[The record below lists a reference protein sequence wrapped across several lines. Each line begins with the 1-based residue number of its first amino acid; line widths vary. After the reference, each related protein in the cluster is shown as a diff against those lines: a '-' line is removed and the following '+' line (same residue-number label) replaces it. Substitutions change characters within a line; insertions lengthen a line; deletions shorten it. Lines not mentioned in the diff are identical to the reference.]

1 MGRSASNERFV
12 AVYIGEKRLY
22 RIGNADI
29 VQYSDDEVDRP
40 LRIGQWVMVSAEL
53 GEITKI
59 MEIKDYVPTELD
71 VKIEFRRSP
80 KNSELYLARCSD
92 LSEDILVPESLDTS
106 AFNLEEEY
114 GMIITTATQSEMNVY
129 KSETSGETR
138 WKLFLEQEEVFE
150 EVQRPLKKCT
160 INSKE
165 DFSGVRFFMIVIRR
179 TGIIVGVSTSGQ
191 TNYVYTPEEP
201 VGMDGH
207 ITAGLGEPLELG
219 DWIKF
224 DVSAEEAQR
233 IFLRKEKGNFT
244 VLDYYK
250 TDHLL
255 PTTVND
261 NKGSIEL
268 LLENFNFSQECRSVS
283 KKGAS
288 MIRHRELGL
297 IADSGRYLDKFRI
310 DSRLDIR
317 IARTRQVK
325 MHDTIWA
332 VISVRPHKEGTVTRN
347 PLVEVKRAVLP
358 TPAPSNPVNNVAP
371 RGNQEDVLDWR
382 NCRNSEDK
390 ENTIKSAP
398 NLRNKELTRKNGR
411 RGRRNREH
419 DASDFDTAGEVK
431 SVGSRSARNEQ
442 SKRYRAFVTGIS
454 TIKTYLWV
462 CDETNPRRSTMY
474 ILGENN
480 TLKLGEW
487 IEGDFKRVYITH
499 EKRVQFVCVED
510 GWNLIES
517 PVDIDTRRSRNDDG
531 FQMVVVRVNVSY
543 SAEKN
548 CMINKYIG
556 EIKDPRYLI
565 PRDII
570 DREMFT
576 AVITLS
582 RRHNTSLYD
591 WTIERLEPGSTPEL
605 QCRSEVEKKVKSV
618 MESRVTKERRRKGEE
633 EVVDKMQTLRVVK
646 DRSRTDP
653 PIVPGDW
660 VNLKMRM
667 QNGIQSAISASRS
680 EPALTTIKH
689 EGKIYLDVTVAFT
702 KNDLYS
708 EDMDDYIY
716 VPPIANV
723 DDFEFDVTYALLVTW
738 MDPAERNFCASKTG
752 SGSRARWKLA
762 VNNRSD
768 GSTTGLP
775 ISRLGYSFVPMKPT
789 MTLMGLVV
797 GQDSN
802 DKRRFY
808 VWCPGCPLHFDGIV
822 VEDPKC
828 LLKIGKFILFKIDRR
843 EYNDVFVHREPRHFY
858 ILCYE
863 GVEKPPCEVY
873 VTNVNGD
880 DRRSKNIIKMM
891 VVDFTRKTADMTRI
905 NDNGN
910 SGFIFTH
917 LKILISDDKG
927 LLHKVP
933 EGHMCNFMLIRQ
945 KPTEPWMTQWRV
957 HEVHAIRRP
966 PLPKKIAPKQ
976 PENGVTEAMTRL
988 SVDTTNRPSTAQP
1001 VRSKSVEADRLM
1013 DRRIESAPVTP
1024 PSPPVLPSTPST
1036 PSTPVTAAPSNGL
1049 FDDLDIDEH
1058 IAFVEAYC
1066 NRNDAVYLWIVDD
1079 PQQAVIWGCKGKR
1092 KPLVGSFL
1100 RGYFKQQAD
1109 GRLYCNMEDYEPCGA
1124 PANIKVF
1131 DRSGHAIVRTDV
1143 LAEKSTKGE
1152 SLWISKYL
1160 GLVEDVQRHM
1170 PRNVLDRERFT
1181 VQIGKRKQDKDFVWT
1196 IEMDVS
1202 KEQSHSSPQNGSAV
1216 KAVRKT
1222 SVPLR
1227 SPSSRGNGVNGGSI
1241 TNGMNGGYS
1250 SNETSADT
1258 TLNDHSGASSLN
1270 VTADIDDGEEEEL
1283 ELPLTPRREPSPTET
1298 LSPLDLPSPGFDS
1311 RKTSVDEHEDHY
1323 SSRPPSRAS
1332 AVDHPSGNH
1341 FYQLDEHVDNVW
1353 NDDTMRA
1360 REEPDPVMEIIETFA
1375 NGSGLL
1381 DDPNVAD
1388 IFSRNMDPARYHR
1401 LMQLSDK
1408 FRNPSRD
1415 TEVPFL

>member
-1 MGRSASNERFV
+1 
-12 AVYIGEKRLY
+12 
-22 RIGNADI
+22 
-29 VQYSDDEVDRP
+29 
-40 LRIGQWVMVSAEL
+40 
-53 GEITKI
+53 
-59 MEIKDYVPTELD
+59 
-71 VKIEFRRSP
+71 
-80 KNSELYLARCSD
+80 
-92 LSEDILVPESLDTS
+92 
-106 AFNLEEEY
+106 
-114 GMIITTATQSEMNVY
+114 
-129 KSETSGETR
+129 
-138 WKLFLEQEEVFE
+138 
-150 EVQRPLKKCT
+150 
-160 INSKE
+160 
-165 DFSGVRFFMIVIRR
+165 
-179 TGIIVGVSTSGQ
+179 
-191 TNYVYTPEEP
+191 
-201 VGMDGH
+201 
-207 ITAGLGEPLELG
+207 
-219 DWIKF
+219 
-224 DVSAEEAQR
+224 
-233 IFLRKEKGNFT
+233 
-244 VLDYYK
+244 
-250 TDHLL
+250 
-255 PTTVND
+255 
-261 NKGSIEL
+261 
-268 LLENFNFSQECRSVS
+268 
-283 KKGAS
+283 
-288 MIRHRELGL
+288 
-297 IADSGRYLDKFRI
+297 
-310 DSRLDIR
+310 
-317 IARTRQVK
+317 

-382 NCRNSEDK
+382 NCRNS
-390 ENTIKSAP
+390 
-398 NLRNKELTRKNGR
+398 
-411 RGRRNREH
+411 
-419 DASDFDTAGEVK
+419 ASDFDTAGEVK

-689 EGKIYLDVTVAFT
+689 EGKIYVRWTQR
-702 KNDLYS
+702 S
-708 EDMDDYIY
+708 EIF
-716 VPPIANV
+716 AH
-723 DDFEFDVTYALLVTW
+723 
-738 MDPAERNFCASKTG
+738 R
-752 SGSRARWKLA
+752 KLA
-762 VNNRSD
+762 AAHELD
-768 GSTTGLP
+768 G
-775 ISRLGYSFVPMKPT
+775 
-789 MTLMGLVV
+789 
-797 GQDSN
+797 N
-802 DKRRFY
+802 
-808 VWCPGCPLHFDGIV
+808 W
-822 VEDPKC
+822 
-828 LLKIGKFILFKIDRR
+828 LLTIDQMVQRPDYQFRR

-1388 IFSRNMDPARYHR
+1388 IFSRNMDPARYHG

-1415 TEVPFL
+1415 IEASVL